1 MLPRVPGSVKLMM
14 YADLTGNRE
23 NYGIKSP

>member
-1 MLPRVPGSVKLMM
+1 MKM

-23 NYGIKSP
+23 KRRIKSLRGNKTIARVV